1 MFSFRKLL
9 LSLLSAAGLTL
20 ATLSASA
27 SPIVFNFDSDTTGMP
42 NPSDTVG
49 GLTLS
54 IFGAGTVCD
63 VSEFGFASIGGN
75 ALITNFC
82 GETFGATIL
91 TFSSL
96 LSSLTFDYAV
106 SDTDP
111 VGFLYL
117 LDGNFVGAGSLAF
130 TPGDP
135 PSFEGSQTITGPFNE
150 VLFDTGSSE
159 SDYALDN
166 LSAVVATPEPSSIT
180 LLGTGILGFAGLVR
194 RRLKG

>member
-9 LSLLSAAGLTL
+9 LPLLSAAGLTL

-27 SPIVFNFDSDTTGMP
+27 SPIVFNFDSDTTGIS

-54 IFGAGTVCD
+54 VFGAGTVCD
-63 VSEFGFASIGGN
+63 VSEVGFASISGN
-75 ALITNFC
+75 ALITDFC
-82 GETFGATIL
+82 GGTFGATIMV
-91 TFSSL
+91 FSSS

-117 LDGNFVGAGSLAF
+117 LDGNFVGTGSLAF
-130 TPGDP
+130 TPGAP
-135 PSFEGSQTITGPFNE
+135 PSFEGSQTITGTFDA
-150 VLFDTGSSE
+150 VLFDTGNSE

-166 LSAVVATPEPSSIT
+166 LSATVATPEPSSIT
-180 LLGTGILGFAGLVR
+180 LLSTGILGFAGLVR
-194 RRLKG
+194 RRLKA